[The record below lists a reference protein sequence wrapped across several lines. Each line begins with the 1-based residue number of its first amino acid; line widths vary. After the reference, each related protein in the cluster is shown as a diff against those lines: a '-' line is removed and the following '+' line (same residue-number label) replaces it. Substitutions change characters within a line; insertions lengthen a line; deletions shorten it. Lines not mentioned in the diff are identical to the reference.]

1 MGSKTSKINTGKKN
15 ILKEELI
22 LGRTN
27 NLEKD
32 INLYI
37 KQLSL
42 NNKNTIYSIDDL
54 EKISEK
60 LINNMDKKIYKKP
73 IEDNNKLLIV

>member
-1 MGSKTSKINTGKKN
+1 MGSKSSKINTGKKN
-15 ILKEELI
+15 ISKEELI
-22 LGRTN
+22 LGGTN

-32 INLYI
+32 INIYI

-60 LINNMDKKIYKKP
+60 LINNMDKKIYKKS
-73 IEDNNKLLIV
+73 IKNNNKLLII

>member
-1 MGSKTSKINTGKKN
+1 MGSKSSKENTGKKN
-15 ILKEELI
+15 ISKEELV
-22 LGRTN
+22 LGGTN

-32 INLYI
+32 INIYI

-60 LINNMDKKIYKKP
+60 LINNMDKKIYKKS
-73 IEDNNKLLIV
+73 IENNNKLLII

>member
-15 ILKEELI
+15 ISKEELI
-22 LGRTN
+22 LGGTN

-60 LINNMDKKIYKKP
+60 LINNMDKKIYKKS
-73 IEDNNKLLIV
+73 IENNNKLLII